1 MGRVRGSGA
10 SGATI
15 TAWFAAMAVLVGDD
29 EETGALPELE
39 ELLSGTSEF
48 IGTLGE
54 EAKHLETMLLV
65 IVMALLVELLHLLWA
80 SIFNPIGAAVA
91 WAALLVAGRNLVI
104 AAVVGF
110 VQRMFNVLRPFIVA
124 QAVSILFQV
133 GVEFFTQ
140 LLNGRW
146 DLDRLG
152 KAAAAGAAAGLPMPL
167 VSMALGTLIP
177 RLQRMAGER
186 GAGAVTVRELGA
198 GGHRGGPGGGR
209 LGHRLGDHQSRPQGR
224 CLRRGRLVGVV
235 RARCAPSRRHPH
247 RAPRR
252 TGQPSPTRA
261 GWRT

>member
-1 MGRVRGSGA
+1 
-10 SGATI
+10 
-15 TAWFAAMAVLVGDD
+15 MAVLVGGD

-39 ELLSGTSEF
+39 ELLEGTSEF
-48 IGTLGE
+48 IGMLGE

-80 SIFNPIGAAVA
+80 SVFNPVGAAVA
-91 WAALLVAGRNLVI
+91 WAALLVAGRNLVLT
-104 AAVVGF
+104 AVVGF
-110 VQRMFNVLRPFIVA
+110 VQRMFGVLRPFILA
-124 QAVSILFQV
+124 QAVSVLFQV

-146 DLDRLG
+146 DPDRLG

-198 GGHRGGPGGGR
+198 GATEVAQEVAG
-209 LGHRLGDHQSRPQGR
+209 SVTASAITRPD
-224 CLRRGRLVGVV
+224 
-235 RARCAPSRRHPH
+235 H
-247 RAPRR
+247 RADVSGGDASSALFERGAHRAGDTPAALNDAWAS
-252 TGQPSPTRA
+252 SPTRA
-261 GWRT
+261 GSRT